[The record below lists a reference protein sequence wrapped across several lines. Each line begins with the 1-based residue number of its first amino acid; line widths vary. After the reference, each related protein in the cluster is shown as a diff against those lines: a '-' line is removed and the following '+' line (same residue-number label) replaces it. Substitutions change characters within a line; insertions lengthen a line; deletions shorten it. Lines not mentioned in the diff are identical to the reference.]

1 MSKPSTAKAIPGLF
15 GTLALAG
22 AIAAGGCG
30 SPVGRVSGKV
40 KLDGQ
45 PLKSGIVTFLGQDGY
60 RASCAI
66 APDTTYTFDNVPVGP
81 INIAVC
87 PRIPPGLRRYEE
99 PDPEGV
105 EIPVTY
111 GNPEKSGLRYTV
123 KQGSQNFDIILTAD

>member
-1 MSKPSTAKAIPGLF
+1 
-15 GTLALAG
+15 
-22 AIAAGGCG
+22 
-30 SPVGRVSGKV
+30 VGRVSGKV

-81 INIAVC
+81 ISIAVC
-87 PRIPPGLRRYEE
+87 PRVPPGLRKNKE

-123 KQGSQNFDIILTAD
+123 KPGSQNFDIILTAD